1 MDTYSYLKKVKT
13 FIESNHMDEIDLSES
28 TQKHHELYGY
38 FYAPKKE
45 DVLICSNEFWQMI
58 QIKPKDYLP
67 FDQLLNRIHPDD
79 IDTFA
84 SHHHQAMHLGKPVKL
99 ILRLRVDDIYLWHE
113 WVYHIDS
120 DQHQIIEGLYGTLKN
135 VDDFISLKYKSKAL
149 EAKLLDLETKHNETY
164 EQLRLDEAKK
174 SQSKMMFLSNM
185 SHEIRTPMNA
195 IIGFANLLNHKTST
209 SEQKDYIEKIKDAS
223 NHLLEIINDILDYS
237 KIESGKITIEHETF
251 KLDKLFEDVK
261 SMVHEHVKKKNLYL
275 DIETIQCPNLLKGDV
290 GRIRQ
295 ILLNLVSN
303 AVKFTDHGGISIVAY
318 VESQIDSNH
327 LRLAMKVK
335 DTGIGMTLE
344 QQKKIFND
352 FEQADIKTSR
362 LYGGTGLG
370 LSISKRL
377 SELMGGTISL
387 ESKLNEGSEFTLF
400 LPLELSKDEDV
411 LDSDEDLILNKPK
424 EGAHILVAE
433 DNFLSQKL
441 AHRILTNLGMNVTL
455 ANHGKIACDL
465 AKSSHFDLIILDV
478 MMPVMD
484 GIEAAKEI
492 RKNDEKTPIIAM
504 TASVFEEDI
513 RKCLEA
519 GMNDHIS
526 KPIDPK
532 SLYKALSMWIP
543 SLK

>member
-1 MDTYSYLKKVKT
+1 MDTYGYLKKVKT
-13 FIESNHMDEIDLSES
+13 LIESQHMDKIDLSHSKENID
-28 TQKHHELYGY
+28 EFYGY
-38 FYAPKKE
+38 YYIPKK
-45 DVLICSNEFWQMI
+45 DQVFLCSNEFWEMI
-58 QIKPKDYLP
+58 QLKPNAFLSIDQFL
-67 FDQLLNRIHPDD
+67 DQLHPDD
-79 IDTFA
+79 KDSWMT
-84 SHHHQAMHLGKPVKL
+84 HHHRAMHLGKPFKL
-99 ILRLRVDDIYLWHE
+99 IFRLLIKDNYLWHE
-113 WVYHIDS
+113 WTSKIDNE
-120 DQHQIIEGLYGTLKN
+120 DQIIHGLFGTLRN
-135 VDDFISLKYKSKAL
+135 VDQLVTLKERAKAL
-149 EAKLLDLETKHNETY
+149 ELKLVDLETKQNETL
-164 EQLRLDEAKK
+164 EQLRLEETKK

-195 IIGFANLLNHKTST
+195 IIGFANLLNQKASPI
-209 SEQKDYIEKIKDAS
+209 EQKEYIERIKDAS

-261 SMVHEHVKKKNLYL
+261 SMVIEHVKKKNLYF

-295 ILLNLVSN
+295 ILINLVSN
-303 AVKFTDHGGISIVAY
+303 AVKFTDHGGMSVVAY
-318 VESQIDSNH
+318 VEDQIDENH
-327 LRLAMKVK
+327 LRLAIKVK

-352 FEQADIKTSR
+352 FEQADIATTR

-377 SELMGGTISL
+377 AELMGGTILL
-387 ESKLNEGSEFTLF
+387 ESKLNEGSEFTLII
-400 LPLELSKDEDV
+400 PLELSQDEDTNV
-411 LDSDEDLILNKPK
+411 DDDLFLNKPM

-492 RKNDEKTPIIAM
+492 RKYDSKTPILAM

-532 SLYKALSMWIP
+532 SLYKALSIWIP
-543 SLK
+543 SHH